1 MYTVDKALLQGMY
14 EFATPY
20 DYCTAVE
27 GELNHNTYYENMDNC
42 SPIYNEPSAEI
53 EKIYENF
60 EGEILCSENIRYLT
74 MYISLI

>member
-20 DYCTAVE
+20 DYCIAV
-27 GELNHNTYYENMDNC
+27 GEEWNHDAENMDNC
-42 SPIYNEPSAEI
+42 GPIYNEPSAEI

-60 EGEILCSENIRYLT
+60 EGEMLCSENIRYLST
-74 MYISLI
+74 LV

>member
-20 DYCTAVE
+20 DYCTPVNVA
-27 GELNHNTYYENMDNC
+27 YYENINNC
-42 SPIYNEPSAEI
+42 GPIYNEPSAEI
-53 EKIYENF
+53 EKIYKNF
-60 EGEILCSENIRYLT
+60 EGEMLCSENIRYLT

>member
-1 MYTVDKALLQGMY
+1 MYTVDKALLEGMY
-14 EFATPY
+14 EFTTPY

-27 GELNHNTYYENMDNC
+27 GEWNHNAYYVNC
-42 SPIYNEPSAEI
+42 GPIYNEPSAEI

-60 EGEILCSENIRYLT
+60 EGEMLCSENIRYLT